1 MQILNRLTI
10 RNLKLNKR
18 RTIVTIIGI
27 ILATALL
34 TAVATMAVSLKESVT
49 LRSKKVDGDFHLLLY
64 DMTDKE
70 KESVINNRQV
80 ESYYETHEVGYGV
93 LDGCVNDSKPYVYI
107 EALDSDT
114 FEKAEINVTSG
125 RLPEDDS
132 EIVISSHIKTN
143 GGVKYNLGDKIT
155 FDIGDRTYN
164 GKKLYQ
170 NDTYREDEQ
179 LEAKQTKTYKVVG
192 ICDRLPYGEEPR
204 TAPGY
209 SVITLA
215 NKADT
220 SLNKSDIYLRFNKK
234 ALKDRYDLTADILG
248 VDKTLFNKLN
258 SGKLEDKEIQTLKSQ
273 LDKTHSYYINN
284 SLIKYEAFYDSSVA
298 FVYNMA
304 AVVMVI
310 IIITSAVCISNSFA
324 ISINQKTKQYGMLAS
339 IGATPRQ
346 IRKNVF
352 FEAAFMGVIGIVA
365 GIGGGLS
372 ASYILV
378 VLSNKMLIDTF
389 EMSIVY
395 APSLLGVL
403 LSIVLAI
410 VTIVLSALVPAIRA
424 SRMSPIMAI
433 NHSEDI
439 KIKSKSLKTP
449 KLIGKVWGEGG
460 VLAYKNMKRNKRK
473 YRVITISIALSVSTF
488 IALYG
493 FMSLLTE
500 SVNRYANDKIDL
512 RVYMSSYKSMS
523 VDEANK
529 KVSNIV
535 NRINN
540 ETNITD
546 FTFARGFYASLKD
559 EPKYSSDYKEVNKY
573 EAGLAENNGYYISI
587 ISLGNEEYGK
597 YIKKL
602 GISKETAQS
611 GGILVDN
618 TYQYINNGNDIK
630 YFNIYDGYKAGDV
643 LTYRIDT
650 SNSSKSLDNSKS
662 SDDTTLYDI
671 RIVALSNE
679 RPFGY
684 DNAYT
689 SYGYLIVSDDY
700 MNRIDTKNTDST
712 LLNINCDDPDK
723 AQDILVN
730 EFNIGQN
737 YIFNAAQERRN
748 DEKLILTMKIFLYG
762 FIAIVSLIGITNI
775 FNTVT
780 TGMELRGKEFAML
793 QSIGMTKK
801 EFDKMIRLESV
812 FYGSKALIIGV
823 VSGTIL
829 SYVIYISAGESQL
842 KYTLPLLAI
851 VMSVIVVI
859 ILLLG
864 IMKYSIAQI
873 RKQNIIETIRNEY
886 TIEENI

>member
-80 ESYYETHEVGYGV
+80 QSYYETHEVGYGV

-829 SYVIYISAGESQL
+829 SYVIFISAGESQL

-873 RKQNIIETIRNEY
+873 RKQNIIETIRNE
-886 TIEENI
+886 NI

>member
-284 SLIKYEAFYDSSVA
+284 SLIKYEAFYDSRVA

-873 RKQNIIETIRNEY
+873 RKQNIIETIRNE
-886 TIEENI
+886 NI

>member
-27 ILATALL
+27 ILAIALL

-829 SYVIYISAGESQL
+829 SYVIFISAGESQL

-873 RKQNIIETIRNEY
+873 RKQNIIETIRNE
-886 TIEENI
+886 NI

>member
-70 KESVINNRQV
+70 KESVIYNRQV

-523 VDEANK
+523 VDDANK

-873 RKQNIIETIRNEY
+873 RKQNIIETIRNE
-886 TIEENI
+886 NI

>member
-873 RKQNIIETIRNEY
+873 RKQNIIETIRNQ
-886 TIEENI
+886 NI

>member
-1 MQILNRLTI
+1 
-10 RNLKLNKR
+10 
-18 RTIVTIIGI
+18 
-27 ILATALL
+27 
-34 TAVATMAVSLKESVT
+34 MAVSLKESIT
-49 LRSKKVDGDFHLLLY
+49 LRAKKVDGDFHLLLY
-64 DMTDKE
+64 DMTDKQ

-80 ESYYETHEVGYGV
+80 ESYYEMHEVGYAV

-107 EALDSDT
+107 EALDGDT

-143 GGVKYNLGDKIT
+143 GGVKYNIGDEIT
-155 FDIGDRTYN
+155 FDVGDRTYN

-170 NDTYREDEQ
+170 NDDYREDE
-179 LEAKQTKTYKVVG
+179 LLNVKKTKTYKVVG

-209 SVITLA
+209 SVITFA
-215 NKADT
+215 NKSDT
-220 SLNKSDIYLRFNKK
+220 SLNKSDIYIRFHKK
-234 ALKDRYDLTADILG
+234 VLKDRYNIIADILG
-248 VDKTLFNKLN
+248 VDRILFNKQY
-258 SGKLEDKEIQTLKSQ
+258 SGSPTGEEAEILKNQ
-273 LDKTHSYYINN
+273 LDKAQSYYINN
-284 SLIKYEAFYDSSVA
+284 SLIKYEVFYDSSVA

-535 NRINN
+535 NRIKN

-873 RKQNIIETIRNEY
+873 RKQNIIETIRNE
-886 TIEENI
+886 NI

>member
-389 EMSIVY
+389 ETSIVY

-873 RKQNIIETIRNEY
+873 RKQNIIETIRNE
-886 TIEENI
+886 NI

>member
-10 RNLKLNKR
+10 RNLKLNKK

-34 TAVATMAVSLKESVT
+34 TAVAAMAVSFKESIT
-49 LRSKKVDGDFHLLLY
+49 LRAKKVDGDFHLLLY
-64 DMTDKE
+64 DMTDKQ

-80 ESYYETHEVGYGV
+80 ESYYEMHEVGYAV

-107 EALDSDT
+107 EALDGDT

-143 GGVKYNLGDKIT
+143 GGVKYNIGDEIT
-155 FDIGDRTYN
+155 FDVGDRTYN

-170 NDTYREDEQ
+170 NDDYREDE
-179 LEAKQTKTYKVVG
+179 LLDVKKTKTYKVVG

-209 SVITLA
+209 SVITFA
-215 NKADT
+215 NKSDT
-220 SLNKSDIYLRFNKK
+220 SLNKSDIYIRFHKK
-234 ALKDRYDLTADILG
+234 VLKDRYNIIADILG
-248 VDKTLFNKLN
+248 VDRILFNKPTDEEA
-258 SGKLEDKEIQTLKSQ
+258 GILKNQ
-273 LDKTHSYYINN
+273 LDKAHSYYINN
-284 SLIKYEAFYDSSVA
+284 SIIKYEVFYDSSVS

-352 FEAAFMGVIGIVA
+352 FEAAFMGVIGVAA
-365 GIGGGLS
+365 GIVGGLS

-378 VLSNKMLIDTF
+378 ILSNKMLIDTL

-449 KLIGKVWGEGG
+449 ELVSKVWGEGG

-473 YRVITISIALSVSTF
+473 YRVITISIALSVMTF

-493 FMSLLTE
+493 FMSLLTD
-500 SVNRYANDKIDL
+500 SANRYANGNIDL
-512 RVYMSSYKSMS
+512 RVYMSSYKNMS
-523 VDEANK
+523 VDETYK
-529 KVSNIV
+529 KVSDIV

-546 FTFARGFYASLKD
+546 FTLARGFNGILKD
-559 EPKYSSDYKEVNKY
+559 KPKYSADYY
-573 EAGLAENNGYYISI
+573 EMYNYERGLAEPDNYYINI
-587 ISLGNEEYGK
+587 ISLGNEEYEK

-618 TYQYINNGNDIK
+618 TYQYINNGNNVK
-630 YFNIYDGYKAGDV
+630 YFNVYDGYKAGDI
-643 LTYRIDT
+643 LTYQAGNTGRGQST
-650 SNSSKSLDNSKS
+650 DNSRQ
-662 SDDTTLYDI
+662 SDDTTFYDI
-671 RIVALSNE
+671 KIVALSNE

-700 MNRIDTKNTDST
+700 MNQFNPGDIDCSV

-730 EFNIGQN
+730 EFDIGKNNIV
-737 YIFNAAQERRN
+737 NAAQERRN
-748 DEKLILTMKIFLYG
+748 NENLILIIKIFLYG

-793 QSIGMTKK
+793 QSIGMTKR
-801 EFDKMIRLESV
+801 EFDKMIRMESV

-823 VSGTIL
+823 VSGTVL
-829 SYVIYISAGESQL
+829 SYIIYMAAGESQL
-842 KYTLPLLAI
+842 RYTLPLPAI
-851 VMSVIVVI
+851 IIAVVVVI

-864 IMKYSIAQI
+864 IMKYSIVQI
-873 RKQNIIETIRNEY
+873 RKQNIIETIRNE
-886 TIEENI
+886 NI

>member
-170 NDTYREDEQ
+170 NDNYREDEQ

-473 YRVITISIALSVSTF
+473 YRVITLSIALSVSTF

-873 RKQNIIETIRNEY
+873 RKQNIIETIRNE
-886 TIEENI
+886 NI

>member
-107 EALDSDT
+107 EALDGDT

-829 SYVIYISAGESQL
+829 SYVIFISAGESQL

-873 RKQNIIETIRNEY
+873 RKQNIIETIRNE
-886 TIEENI
+886 NI

>member
-424 SRMSPIMAI
+424 SQMSPIMAI

-873 RKQNIIETIRNEY
+873 RKQNIIETIRNE
-886 TIEENI
+886 NI

>member
-842 KYTLPLLAI
+842 KYTLLLLAI

-859 ILLLG
+859 ILLHG

-873 RKQNIIETIRNEY
+873 RKQNIIETIRNE
-886 TIEENI
+886 NI

>member
-234 ALKDRYDLTADILG
+234 ELKDRYDLTADILG

-662 SDDTTLYDI
+662 SDDTTIYDI

-873 RKQNIIETIRNEY
+873 RKQNIIETIRNE
-886 TIEENI
+886 NI

>member
-523 VDEANK
+523 VDEVNK

-873 RKQNIIETIRNEY
+873 RKQNIIETIRNE
-886 TIEENI
+886 NI

>member
-107 EALDSDT
+107 EALDSYT

-273 LDKTHSYYINN
+273 LDKAHSYYINN
-284 SLIKYEAFYDSSVA
+284 SLIKYEVFYDSSVA

-449 KLIGKVWGEGG
+449 KLIGKVCGEGG

-473 YRVITISIALSVSTF
+473 YRVITLSIALSVSTF

-829 SYVIYISAGESQL
+829 SYVIFISAGESQL

-873 RKQNIIETIRNEY
+873 RKQNIIETIRNE
-886 TIEENI
+886 NI

>member
-780 TGMELRGKEFAML
+780 TGMELRCKEFAML

-873 RKQNIIETIRNEY
+873 RKQNIIETIRNE
-886 TIEENI
+886 NI

>member
-143 GGVKYNLGDKIT
+143 GGVKYNLGDEIT

-170 NDTYREDEQ
+170 NDDYIEDEQ

-395 APSLLGVL
+395 APSLSGVL

-473 YRVITISIALSVSTF
+473 YRVITISIALSVMTF

-493 FMSLLTE
+493 FMSLLTD
-500 SVNRYANDKIDL
+500 SANRYANGNIDL
-512 RVYMSSYKSMS
+512 RVYMSSYKNMS
-523 VDEANK
+523 VDEADK

-546 FTFARGFYASLKD
+546 FTFARGFNGILKD
-559 EPKYSSDYKEVNKY
+559 KPKYSADYY
-573 EAGLAENNGYYISI
+573 EMYNYERGLAEPDNYYINI
-587 ISLGNEEYGK
+587 ISLGNEEYEK

-618 TYQYINNGNDIK
+618 TYQYINNGNNVK
-630 YFNIYDGYKAGDV
+630 YFNVYDGYKAGDI
-643 LTYRIDT
+643 LTYQAGNTGRGQST
-650 SNSSKSLDNSKS
+650 DNNRQ
-662 SDDTTLYDI
+662 SDDTTFYDI
-671 RIVALSNE
+671 KIVALSNE

-730 EFNIGQN
+730 EFDIGQN
-737 YIFNAAQERRN
+737 YIVNAAQERRN

-793 QSIGMTKK
+793 QSIGMTKR

-873 RKQNIIETIRNEY
+873 RKQNIIETIRNE
-886 TIEENI
+886 NI

>member
-851 VMSVIVVI
+851 VIAVVVVI

-864 IMKYSIAQI
+864 IMKYSIVQI
-873 RKQNIIETIRNEY
+873 RKQNIIETIRNE
-886 TIEENI
+886 NI

>member
-473 YRVITISIALSVSTF
+473 YRVIIISIALSVSTF

-873 RKQNIIETIRNEY
+873 RKQNIIETIRNE
-886 TIEENI
+886 NI

>member
-712 LLNINCDDPDK
+712 LLNINCDDLDK

-829 SYVIYISAGESQL
+829 SYVIFISAGESQL

-873 RKQNIIETIRNEY
+873 RKQNIIETIRNE
-886 TIEENI
+886 NI

>member
-10 RNLKLNKR
+10 RNLKLNKK

-34 TAVATMAVSLKESVT
+34 TAVAAMAVSLKESVT

-873 RKQNIIETIRNEY
+873 RKQNIIETIRNE
-886 TIEENI
+886 NI

>member
-730 EFNIGQN
+730 EFDIRKNNIV
-737 YIFNAAQERRN
+737 NAAQERRN
-748 DEKLILTMKIFLYG
+748 NENLILTIKIFLYG
-762 FIAIVSLIGITNI
+762 FIAVVSLIGITNI

-793 QSIGMTKK
+793 QSIGMTKR
-801 EFDKMIRLESV
+801 EFDKMIRMESV

-823 VSGTIL
+823 VSGTLL
-829 SYVIYISAGESQL
+829 SYVIYIAAGESQL
-842 KYTLPLLAI
+842 RYVFPLQAI
-851 VMSVIVVI
+851 VIAVVVVI

-864 IMKYSIAQI
+864 IMKYSIVQI
-873 RKQNIIETIRNEY
+873 RKQNIIETIRNE
-886 TIEENI
+886 NI

>member
-449 KLIGKVWGEGG
+449 KLIGQVWGEGG

-730 EFNIGQN
+730 EFDIGKNNIV
-737 YIFNAAQERRN
+737 NAAQERRN
-748 DEKLILTMKIFLYG
+748 NENLILTIKIFLYG
-762 FIAIVSLIGITNI
+762 FIAVVSLIGITNI

-793 QSIGMTKK
+793 QSIGMTKR
-801 EFDKMIRLESV
+801 EFDKMIRMESV
-812 FYGSKALIIGV
+812 FYGSKAFIIGV
-823 VSGTIL
+823 VSGTLL
-829 SYVIYISAGESQL
+829 SYVIYIAAGESQL
-842 KYTLPLLAI
+842 RYVFPLQAI
-851 VMSVIVVI
+851 VIAVVVVI

-864 IMKYSIAQI
+864 IMKYSIVQI
-873 RKQNIIETIRNEY
+873 RKQNIIETIRNE
-886 TIEENI
+886 NI

>member
-352 FEAAFMGVIGIVA
+352 FEAVFMGVIGIVA

-873 RKQNIIETIRNEY
+873 RKQNIIETIRNE
-886 TIEENI
+886 NI

>member
-284 SLIKYEAFYDSSVA
+284 SLIKYEVFYDSSVA

-352 FEAAFMGVIGIVA
+352 FEAAFMGVIGVVA

-801 EFDKMIRLESV
+801 KFDKMIRLESV

-873 RKQNIIETIRNEY
+873 RKQNIIETIRNE
-886 TIEENI
+886 NI

>member
-34 TAVATMAVSLKESVT
+34 TAVATMAVSLKESIT

-449 KLIGKVWGEGG
+449 ELVSKVWGEGG

-662 SDDTTLYDI
+662 SDDTTLYDM
-671 RIVALSNE
+671 ALSNE

-873 RKQNIIETIRNEY
+873 RKQNIIETIRNE
-886 TIEENI
+886 NI

>member
-730 EFNIGQN
+730 EFDIRKNNIV
-737 YIFNAAQERRN
+737 NAAQERRN
-748 DEKLILTMKIFLYG
+748 NENLILTIKIFLYG
-762 FIAIVSLIGITNI
+762 FIAVVSLIGITNI
-775 FNTVT
+775 FNNVT

-793 QSIGMTKK
+793 QSIGMTKR
-801 EFDKMIRLESV
+801 EFDKMIRMESV

-823 VSGTIL
+823 VSGTLL
-829 SYVIYISAGESQL
+829 SYVIYIAAGESQL
-842 KYTLPLLAI
+842 RYVFPLQAI
-851 VMSVIVVI
+851 VIAVVVVI

-864 IMKYSIAQI
+864 IMKYSIVQI
-873 RKQNIIETIRNEY
+873 RKQNIIETIRNE
-886 TIEENI
+886 NI

>member
-64 DMTDKE
+64 DVTDKE

-125 RLPEDDS
+125 RLPENDS

-143 GGVKYNLGDKIT
+143 GGVKYNLGDEIT

-395 APSLLGVL
+395 APSLSGVL

-449 KLIGKVWGEGG
+449 ELIGKVWGEGG

-587 ISLGNEEYGK
+587 ISLGNDEYEK

-662 SDDTTLYDI
+662 SDDTTFYDI
-671 RIVALSNE
+671 KIVALSNE

-700 MNRIDTKNTDST
+700 MNRIDTKNIDST

-737 YIFNAAQERRN
+737 YIVNAAQERRN

-823 VSGTIL
+823 VSGTVL
-829 SYVIYISAGESQL
+829 SYIIYMAAGESQL
-842 KYTLPLLAI
+842 RYTLPLPAI
-851 VMSVIVVI
+851 VLAVVVVI

-864 IMKYSIAQI
+864 IMKYSIVQI
-873 RKQNIIETIRNEY
+873 RKQNIIETIRNE
-886 TIEENI
+886 NI

>member
-70 KESVINNRQV
+70 KESVTNNRQV

-873 RKQNIIETIRNEY
+873 RKQNIIETIRNE
-886 TIEENI
+886 NI

>member
-93 LDGCVNDSKPYVYI
+93 LDGCVNYSKPYVYI

-873 RKQNIIETIRNEY
+873 RKQNIIETIRNE
-886 TIEENI
+886 NI

>member
-823 VSGTIL
+823 VSGTLL

-842 KYTLPLLAI
+842 RYVFPLPAI
-851 VMSVIVVI
+851 VIAVIVVI

-873 RKQNIIETIRNEY
+873 RKQNIIETIRNE
-886 TIEENI
+886 NI

>member
-748 DEKLILTMKIFLYG
+748 DEKLILTIKIFLYG

-873 RKQNIIETIRNEY
+873 RKQNIIETIRNE
-886 TIEENI
+886 NI

>member
-433 NHSEDI
+433 NHSEGI

-873 RKQNIIETIRNEY
+873 RKQNIIETIRNE
-886 TIEENI
+886 NI

>member
-823 VSGTIL
+823 VSGTLL
-829 SYVIYISAGESQL
+829 SYVIYIAAGESQL
-842 KYTLPLLAI
+842 RYVFPLPAI
-851 VMSVIVVI
+851 VIAVVVVI

-864 IMKYSIAQI
+864 IMKYSIVQI
-873 RKQNIIETIRNEY
+873 RKQNIIETIRNE
-886 TIEENI
+886 NI

>member
-700 MNRIDTKNTDST
+700 MNRIDTKNIDST

-873 RKQNIIETIRNEY
+873 RKQNIIETIRNE
-886 TIEENI
+886 NI

>member
-352 FEAAFMGVIGIVA
+352 FEAAFMSVIGIVA

-873 RKQNIIETIRNEY
+873 RKQNIIETIRNE
-886 TIEENI
+886 NI

>member
-10 RNLKLNKR
+10 RNLKLNKK

-34 TAVATMAVSLKESVT
+34 TAVATMAVSLKESIT
-49 LRSKKVDGDFHLLLY
+49 LREKKVDGDFHLLLY

-80 ESYYETHEVGYGV
+80 ESYYEMHEIGYAV
-93 LDGCVNDSKPYVYI
+93 LEDCVNDSKPYVYI
-107 EALDSDT
+107 EALDNDT

-143 GGVKYNLGDKIT
+143 GGVKYNLGDEIT

-170 NDTYREDEQ
+170 NDDYREDE
-179 LEAKQTKTYKVVG
+179 LLDVKQTKTYKVVG

-209 SVITLA
+209 SVITFA
-215 NKADT
+215 NKSDT
-220 SLNKSDIYLRFNKK
+220 SLNKSDIYIRFYKK
-234 ALKDRYDLTADILG
+234 VLKDRYNITADILG
-248 VDKTLFNKLN
+248 VDRILFNKQY
-258 SGKLEDKEIQTLKSQ
+258 SGSPTDEEAKILKNQ
-273 LDKTHSYYINN
+273 LDKAHSYYINN

-298 FVYNMA
+298 FLYNMA

-352 FEAAFMGVIGIVA
+352 FEAAFMGVIGVAA

-378 VLSNKMLIDTF
+378 VLSNKMLIDTL

-439 KIKSKSLKTP
+439 KIKSKSLRTP
-449 KLIGKVWGEGG
+449 KLVREIWGEGG

-473 YRVITISIALSVSTF
+473 YRVITISIALSVMTF

-493 FMSLLTE
+493 FMSLLTD
-500 SVNRYANDKIDL
+500 SANRYANGNIDL

-523 VDEANK
+523 VDEADK
-529 KVSNIV
+529 KVSDIV

-546 FTFARGFYASLKD
+546 FTFARGFNGILKD
-559 EPKYSSDYKEVNKY
+559 KPKYSADYY
-573 EAGLAENNGYYISI
+573 EMYNYERGLAEPDNYYINI
-587 ISLGNEEYGK
+587 ISLGNEEYEK

-618 TYQYINNGNDIK
+618 TYQYINNGNNIK
-630 YFNIYDGYKAGDV
+630 YFNVYDGYKAGDI
-643 LTYRIDT
+643 LTYRAGNT
-650 SNSSKSLDNSKS
+650 GRGQSTDNNRQS
-662 SDDTTLYDI
+662 DTTFYDI
-671 RIVALSNE
+671 KIVALSNE

-700 MNRIDTKNTDST
+700 MNQFNPGDIDCSV

-730 EFNIGQN
+730 EFDIGKNNIV
-737 YIFNAAQERRN
+737 NAAQERRN
-748 DEKLILTMKIFLYG
+748 NENLILTIKIFLYG
-762 FIAIVSLIGITNI
+762 FIAVVSLIGITNI

-793 QSIGMTKK
+793 QSIGMTKR
-801 EFDKMIRLESV
+801 EFDKMIRMESV

-823 VSGTIL
+823 VSGTLL

-842 KYTLPLLAI
+842 RYVFPLPAI
-851 VMSVIVVI
+851 VIAVVVVI

-864 IMKYSIAQI
+864 IMKYSLVQI
-873 RKQNIIETIRNEY
+873 RKQNIIETIRNE
-886 TIEENI
+886 NI

>member
-573 EAGLAENNGYYISI
+573 EAGLAENNGYYINI

-829 SYVIYISAGESQL
+829 SYVIFISAGESQL

-873 RKQNIIETIRNEY
+873 RKQNIIETIRNE
-886 TIEENI
+886 NI